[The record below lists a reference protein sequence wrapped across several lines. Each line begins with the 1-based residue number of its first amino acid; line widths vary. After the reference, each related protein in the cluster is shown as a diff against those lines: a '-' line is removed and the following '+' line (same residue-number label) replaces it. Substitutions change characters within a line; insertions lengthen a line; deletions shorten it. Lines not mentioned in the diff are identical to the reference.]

1 MRKKFE
7 FISLVLALVLSLGV
21 SALGQETS
29 GNIEGTVKDATGA
42 VVPNVAVTIKGSQ
55 KDSATASGQ
64 GFSRTVTTDAS
75 GFFRVLQVP
84 AGTYA
89 VTTEATAGF
98 GAATYENVN
107 IVLGKTTQLHVEVA
121 PGQASAVVNVGTT
134 DNPLDTTG
142 SDISTSVNAQK
153 IELLPRGVDFL
164 SILKT
169 IPGVRAEPLV
179 GNNAGG
185 GFSVDGASGA
195 ENIFVIDGQEV
206 TNYKVAGV
214 NGANQ
219 IPFQL
224 IQEVQVR
231 KSGFDAEFGGATGGV
246 VNVVTKG
253 GGNDFRGEF
262 GIAFHANKL
271 DGNPR
276 PVLRR
281 FTSGSDKPTA
291 VPPSSDFKQ
300 FTEYDNN
307 VPKSRVLDTFPT
319 ANLSGPVIK
328 DKLWFFGSYSP
339 QIFETTTDTTFYT
352 NALAATRTVTNRDTF
367 YNKRTYEYAFGRLD
381 GQPFEK
387 LRVSSTFLWNPI
399 VDKGVIP
406 FGTVN
411 LGGAPSTANFGGAI
425 GTLTGSALNRQQGGR
440 QTGNNLTFQAVY
452 TPLNNLIT
460 SFRYSRGF
468 MNEKLGNYFVP
479 SGIQFVCSAGNNTTT
494 TFPNA
499 CPEGFVGPTNTI
511 GVKDISIRTSYEGDA
526 SVIFNGGGRH
536 ELKGGYQHMTIF
548 NDIYRN
554 FSTRIYLAYGGTH
567 KINSTPFQ
575 WSALSTPNPAAVGA
589 GALYRFGQ
597 FGTGSNLNKALYI
610 QDKWQPISRLTL
622 NLGVRIE
629 KEDLPSFN
637 GIAVPFGFG
646 WGDKVA
652 PRLGFAY
659 DLFGNGKTKL
669 FGSYGQFFDR
679 LKFELAQGSFGGN
692 FYRVDFFD
700 ILPTSGS
707 WETFTEAAIRGSF
720 DDRIGGACPTTGFIG
735 GGLSRCQYD
744 YRVASNVPGVD
755 IEEAGAID
763 VNLKPFQQREI
774 TVGFERELN
783 SNYLLRTRY
792 TNKTVIKAVEDAG
805 AISKGGSEVYI
816 TGNPGEGLHAEF
828 LKNFGYAAPYAKPQ
842 RRYDAVEVVLE
853 RRLANNYYFN
863 ANYTISRLYGNYA
876 GLSSSDEGGRS
887 SPGVLRNFDLPF
899 IGFTAAGKPD
909 NGRMATDRPH
919 VFNAYGAYILDWQGR
934 KANSTEFSLFQ
945 TIQSGTPM
953 TSTIGFITTTIFT
966 KRGDMGRT
974 PTFTQTDGAI
984 THRYRFGTDK
994 RLTLAGDLNL
1004 INLWNEANVTGIFT
1018 SVTASGIAYSG
1029 GSFPQ
1034 FAAGGFPGLLNAY
1047 NKGELLGQINTY
1059 LAGTSSILARKDARY
1074 GQPNAFQGPRSV
1086 RFGVRFIF

>member
-42 VVPNVAVTIKGSQ
+42 IVPNVAVTIKGSQ
-55 KDSATASGQ
+55 KDSAVASGS
-64 GFSRTVTTDAS
+64 GFSRTVTTNSD

-84 AGTYA
+84 PGQYT
-89 VTTEATAGF
+89 VTTEATSGF
-98 GAATYENVN
+98 GAATYENVSV
-107 IVLGKTTQLHVEVA
+107 VLGVTTRLNVEVA
-121 PGQASAVVNVGTT
+121 PGAASAVVNVGTT
-134 DNPLDTTG
+134 DAPLDTTG
-142 SDISTSVNAQK
+142 SEISTSVNAQK
-153 IELLPRGVDFL
+153 IELLPRGVDFT

-169 IPGVRAEPLV
+169 IPGVRNEPLA
-179 GNNAGG
+179 GNVAGG

-214 NGANQ
+214 NGNNQ

-224 IQEVQVR
+224 IQEVQVK

-253 GGNDFRGEF
+253 GGNEFHGEF
-262 GIAFHANKL
+262 GIAFTTSKL
-271 DGNPR
+271 NGNAR

-281 FTSGSDKPTA
+281 FTSGADTTTA
-291 VPPSSDFKQ
+291 GAVSTFAQ
-300 FTEYDNN
+300 TTEYDRNL
-307 VPKSRVLDTFPT
+307 PRSSTLDTLPT
-319 ANLSGPVIK
+319 ANLSGPILK

-339 QIFETTTDTTFYT
+339 QIFETTTPTTFYT
-352 NALAATRTVTNRDTF
+352 NAPAATRTVTNRDTF
-367 YNKRTYEYAFGRLD
+367 YNKRTYEYGFARLD

-387 LRVSSTFLWNPI
+387 LRLSGTFLWNPI
-399 VDKGVIP
+399 VDKGALP
-406 FGTVN
+406 FGTVS
-411 LGGAPSTANFGGAI
+411 LGGAPSTVNFGGTI
-425 GTLTGSALNRQQGGR
+425 GTLTGSALARQQGGR
-440 QTGNNLTFQAVY
+440 QTGNNLTFQAVA
-452 TPLNNLIT
+452 TPLNNVIA

-479 SGIQFVCSAGNNTTT
+479 SGIQFVCSNGNSPTATLSAD
-494 TFPNA
+494 A
-499 CPEGFVGPTNTI
+499 CTQGFVGPTNTQT
-511 GVKDISIRTSYEGDA
+511 VKDISIRSSYEGDG

-536 ELKGGYQHMTIF
+536 EVKGGYQHMTIF
-548 NDIYRN
+548 NDIFRG
-554 FSTRIYLAYGGTH
+554 FTTRIYLAYGQR
-567 KINSTPFQ
+567 INNSSLPFV
-575 WSALSTPNPAAVGA
+575 ANATPNPAAVGA
-589 GALYRFGQ
+589 GLLYRFGQ
-597 FGTGSNLNKALYI
+597 SGTGSNLNQALYI

-622 NLGVRIE
+622 NLGVRVE

-637 GIAVPFGFG
+637 GLAVPFGFG

-659 DLFGNGKTKL
+659 DLFGNGKTKV
-669 FGSYGQFFDR
+669 FGSYGRFFDR

-700 ILPTSGS
+700 ILPSSGN
-707 WETFTEAAIRGSF
+707 WATFTEAGIRGNF

-735 GGLSRCQYD
+735 SGLSRCQHD

-763 VNLKPFQQREI
+763 VNLKPYQQREI

-792 TNKTVIKAVEDAG
+792 TNKTLINAIEDAG
-805 AISKGGSEVYI
+805 AISASGSEVYI
-816 TGNPGEGLHAEF
+816 TGNPGEGLHKEF
-828 LKNFGYAAPYAKPQ
+828 LTKFGYAGPFAKPE

-853 RRLANNYYFN
+853 KRLANNYYFH
-863 ANYTISRLYGNYA
+863 ANYTISRLFGNYS
-876 GLSSSDEGGRS
+876 GLSNSDEAGRS
-887 SPGVLRNFDLPF
+887 SPGVNRSFDLPM

-909 NGRMATDRPH
+909 NGRLATDRPH
-919 VFNAYGAYILDWQGR
+919 VFNAYGAYIYDWQGR

-945 TIQSGTPM
+945 TIQSGTPQ
-953 TSTIGFITTTIFT
+953 TSTISFLTTTIFT
-966 KRGDMGRT
+966 KRGDLGRT

-994 RLTLAGDLNL
+994 RL
-1004 INLWNEANVTGIFT
+1004 
-1018 SVTASGIAYSG
+1018 
-1029 GSFPQ
+1029 
-1034 FAAGGFPGLLNAY
+1034 
-1047 NKGELLGQINTY
+1047 
-1059 LAGTSSILARKDARY
+1059 
-1074 GQPNAFQGPRSV
+1074 
-1086 RFGVRFIF
+1086 

>member
-7 FISLVLALVLSLGV
+7 FISLVLALVLGLGV

-42 VVPNVAVTIKGSQ
+42 VVPNVAVTIKGST
-55 KDSATASGQ
+55 KEGAVAAGSGY
-64 GFSRTVTTDAS
+64 SRTVTTNS
-75 GFFRVLQVP
+75 EGFFRVLQVP
-84 AGTYA
+84 PGTYV

-98 GAATYENVN
+98 GGATYENVT
-107 IVLGKTTQLHVEVA
+107 IVLGKTTQLQIDVA
-121 PGQASAVVNVGTT
+121 PGQASAIVNVGTT
-134 DNPLDTTG
+134 DAPLDTTG
-142 SDISTSVNAQK
+142 SEISTSVNAQK

-169 IPGVRAEPLV
+169 IPGVRAEPLA
-179 GNNAGG
+179 GNVSGG

-195 ENIFVIDGQEV
+195 ENVFVIDGQEV

-224 IQEVQVR
+224 IQEVQVK

-253 GGNDFRGEF
+253 GGNDFHGEF
-262 GIAFHANKL
+262 GIAFNTSKL
-271 DGNPR
+271 NGNAR

-281 FTSGSDKPTA
+281 FTSGADATA
-291 VPPSSDFKQ
+291 PALSTLTQTV
-300 FTEYDNN
+300 EYDLNN
-307 VPKSRVLDTFPT
+307 PRSHTLDTYPT
-319 ANLSGPVIK
+319 GNLSGPILK
-328 DKLWFFGSYSP
+328 DKLWFFGSYTP
-339 QIFETTTDTTFYT
+339 QIFETTTETTFYT
-352 NALAATRTVTNRDTF
+352 NAPRALRTVTNRDTF
-367 YNKRTYEYAFGRLD
+367 YNKRTFEYGFARLD

-387 LRVSSTFLWNPI
+387 LRLSSTFLWNPVI
-399 VDKGVIP
+399 DKGAIP
-406 FGTVN
+406 FGTIS
-411 LGGAPSTANFGGAI
+411 LGGAPSTVNFGGAI

-440 QTGNNLTFQAVY
+440 QTGNNVTFQAVY
-452 TPLNNLIT
+452 TPLNNVIT

-479 SGIQFVCSAGNNTTT
+479 SGVQFVCSNGNSPTAS
-494 TFPNA
+494 FPNG
-499 CPEGFVGPTNTI
+499 CPQGFVGPTNTLT
-511 GVKDISIRTSYEGDA
+511 VKDISIRTSYEGDG

-548 NDIYRN
+548 NDIFRG
-554 FSTRIYLAYGGTH
+554 FTTRIYLGYGQR
-567 KINSTPFQ
+567 INNSSLPFV
-575 WSALSTPNPAAVGA
+575 SNSVPNPAAVGA
-589 GALYRFGQ
+589 GMLYRFGQ
-597 FGTGSNLNKALYI
+597 LGTGSNLNQALYI
-610 QDKWQPISRLTL
+610 QDKWQPFSRLTL
-622 NLGVRIE
+622 NLGVRVE

-646 WGDKVA
+646 WKDKVA

-669 FGSYGQFFDR
+669 FGSYGRFFDR

-700 ILPTSGS
+700 ILPTSGN
-707 WETFTEAAIRGSF
+707 WDTFTEAAIRGNF
-720 DDRIGGACPTTGFIG
+720 DDRIGGACPQTGFIG
-735 GGLSRCQYD
+735 SGLSRCQHD

-763 VNLKPFQQREI
+763 INLKPYQQREI

-792 TNKTVIKAVEDAG
+792 TNKTLVNAVEDAG
-805 AISKGGSEVYI
+805 AISASGSEVYI
-816 TGNPGEGLHAEF
+816 TGNPGEGLHAQF
-828 LKNFGYAAPYAKPQ
+828 LKNFGYAAPYAKPE
-842 RRYDAVEVVLE
+842 RRYDGVEVVVE
-853 RRLANNYYFN
+853 RRLADDYYFN
-863 ANYTISRLYGNYA
+863 VNYTFSRLFGNYS
-876 GLSSSDEGGRS
+876 GLSNSDEGGRS
-887 SPGVLRNFDLPF
+887 SPGVNRSFDLPM

-909 NGRMATDRPH
+909 NGRLATDRPH
-919 VFNAYGAYILDWQGR
+919 VFNAYGAYILNWSGR

-945 TIQSGTPM
+945 TIQSGTPQ
-953 TSTIGFITTTIFT
+953 TSTISFLTTTIFT
-966 KRGDMGRT
+966 KRGDLGRT
-974 PTFTQTDGAI
+974 PMFTQTDGAI

-994 RLTLAGDLNL
+994 RLTLAGDLNI
-1004 INLWNEANVTGIFT
+1004 INLWDEENVTSLFT
-1018 SVTASGIAYSG
+1018 SVTALSIPYSSTANFG
-1029 GSFPQ
+1029 PQ
-1034 FAAGGFPGLLNAY
+1034 YAAGGFPGLLNAY
-1047 NKGELLGQINTY
+1047 NRGELLGQINTY
-1059 LAGTSSILARKDARY
+1059 LAGTPSAKGRRDDRY
-1074 GQPNAFQGPRSV
+1074 GKANGYQGARSV

>member
-7 FISLVLALVLSLGV
+7 FISLVLALVLGLGV

-55 KDSATASGQ
+55 RDSATASGQ

-84 AGTYA
+84 VGTYA

-153 IELLPRGVDFL
+153 IELLPRGTDFL

-169 IPGVRAEPLV
+169 IPGVRNEPLV

-185 GFSVDGASGA
+185 AFSVDGASGA

-214 NGANQ
+214 NANNQ

-224 IQEVQVR
+224 IQEVQV
-231 KSGFDAEFGGATGGV
+231 KKGGFDAEFGGATGGV

-253 GGNDFRGEF
+253 GGNDFHGEF
-262 GIAFHANKL
+262 GISFNSSKFR
-271 DGNPR
+271 GNSR
-276 PVLRR
+276 PSLLR
-281 FTSGSDKPTA
+281 FTSGSDKVGP
-291 VPPSSDFKQ
+291 PPSSDFTQ
-300 FTEYDNN
+300 STEYFLNI
-307 VPKSRVLDTFPT
+307 PKSRTLDTYPT

-328 DKLWFFGSYSP
+328 DRLWFFGSYSP

-352 NALAATRTVTNRDTF
+352 NAPAATRTVTNRDTF
-367 YNKRTYEYAFGRLD
+367 YRKTTFEYGFARLD

-399 VDKGVIP
+399 VDKGALP
-406 FGTVN
+406 FGTVS
-411 LGGAPSTANFGGAI
+411 LGGAPSTVNFGGTI
-425 GTLTGSALNRQQGGR
+425 GTLTGSALSRQQGGR

-479 SGIQFVCSAGNNTTT
+479 SGIQFVCSNGNSPTAS
-494 TFPNA
+494 FPNA
-499 CPEGFVGPTNTI
+499 CTQGFTGPTNTQT
-511 GVKDISIRTSYEGDA
+511 VKDISIRTSYEGDG

-548 NDIYRN
+548 NDIFRG
-554 FSTRIYLAYGGTH
+554 FTTRIYLAYGQTIG
-567 KINSTPFQ
+567 NSSLPFI
-575 WSALSTPNPAAVGA
+575 SNATPNPAAVGA
-589 GALYRFGQ
+589 GLLYRFGQ

-610 QDKWQPISRLTL
+610 QDKWQPFSRLTL

-646 WGDKVA
+646 WKDKVA

-659 DLFGNGKTKL
+659 DLFGNGKTKV

-707 WETFTEAAIRGSF
+707 WDTFTEAAIRGTF

-735 GGLSRCQYD
+735 GGLSRCQHD
-744 YRVASNVPGVD
+744 YRVASNVPGVN
-755 IEEAGAID
+755 IEDAGAID

-792 TNKTVIKAVEDAG
+792 TNKTVINAVEDAG
-805 AISKGGSEVYI
+805 AISASGSEVYI
-816 TGNPGEGLHAEF
+816 TGNPGEGLHEKF
-828 LKNFGYAAPYAKPQ
+828 LKDFGYVGPFAKPE

-863 ANYTISRLYGNYA
+863 ANYTLSRLYGNYA

-953 TSTIGFITTTIFT
+953 TSTISFLTTTIFT

-984 THRYRFGTDK
+984 THRYRFGTDN

-1004 INLWNEANVTGIFT
+1004 INLWDEENVTGLFT
-1018 SVTASGIAYSG
+1018 SVTALGIPYSSTERFG
-1029 GSFPQ
+1029 PQ
-1034 FAAGGFPGLLNAY
+1034 YAAGGFPGLINAY
-1047 NKGELLGQINTY
+1047 NRGELLGQINTY
-1059 LAGTSSILARKDARY
+1059 LAGTSVAKARKDARY
-1074 GQPNAFQGPRSV
+1074 GQPSSFQAARSV

>member
-7 FISLVLALVLSLGV
+7 FISLMLALVLTLGV

-42 VVPNVAVTIKGSQ
+42 VVPNVAVTIKGSL
-55 KDSATASGQ
+55 KEGATAAGS
-64 GFSRTVTTDAS
+64 GFSRTVTTNSD

-84 AGTYA
+84 PGTYV

-98 GAATYENVN
+98 GAATYENVTV
-107 IVLGKTTQLHVEVA
+107 VLGKTTQLHVEVA
-121 PGQASAVVNVGTT
+121 PGQTSAVVNVGTT
-134 DNPLDTTG
+134 DAPLDTTG
-142 SDISTSVNAQK
+142 SEISTSVNAQK

-206 TNYKVAGV
+206 TNYRVAGV
-214 NGANQ
+214 NGNNQ

-224 IQEVQVR
+224 IQEVQVK

-253 GGNDFRGEF
+253 GGNDFHGEF
-262 GIAFHANKL
+262 GIAFNTSKL
-271 DGNPR
+271 NGNVR

-281 FTSGSDKPTA
+281 FTSGTGA
-291 VPPSSDFKQ
+291 A
-300 FTEYDNN
+300 FTQTSEYDRNI
-307 VPKSRVLDTFPT
+307 PKNKTLDTLPT
-319 ANLSGPVIK
+319 ANLSGPILK

-339 QIFETTTDTTFYT
+339 QIFETTTNTTFYT
-352 NALAATRTVTNRDTF
+352 NAPAATRTVTGRDTY
-367 YNKRTYEYAFGRLD
+367 YNKRTYEYGFARLD

-387 LRVSSTFLWNPI
+387 LRLSGTFLWNPI
-399 VDKGVIP
+399 VDKGIIP
-406 FGTVN
+406 FGTVS
-411 LGGAPSTANFGGAI
+411 LGGSDAPVNFGGST
-425 GTLTGSALNRQQGGR
+425 GTLQGSALRRQQGGR
-440 QTGNNLTFQAVY
+440 QPSNNLTFQAVA
-452 TPLNNLIT
+452 TPLNNVIT
-460 SFRYSRGF
+460 SFRYSRGYL
-468 MNEKLGNYFVP
+468 NEKLGNYFVP
-479 SGIQFVCSAGNNTTT
+479 SGVRFVCTTGNNATT
-494 TFPNA
+494 TFPGG
-499 CPEGFVGPTNTI
+499 CPEGFVGPDNTI
-511 GVKDISIRTSYEGDA
+511 TTKEISLRSTYEADG

-536 ELKGGYQHMTIF
+536 EVKGGYQHMTIF
-548 NDIYRN
+548 NDVN
-554 FSTRIYLAYGGTH
+554 KSFTTRIYLAYGY
-567 KINSTPFQ
+567 KIDNSPLP
-575 WSALSTPNPAAVGA
+575 WNSSATPNPAAIGA
-589 GALYRFGQ
+589 GALYRFGNKGQ
-597 FGTGSNLNKALYI
+597 GSNLNKAFYI
-610 QDKWQPISRLTL
+610 QDKWQPISRLSL
-622 NLGVRIE
+622 NLGVRVE

-637 GIAVPFGFG
+637 GIAAPFGFG

-659 DLFGNGKTKL
+659 DLFGDGKTKL

-679 LKFELAQGSFGGN
+679 LKFELAQGSFGAN

-700 ILPTSGS
+700 ILPNSPR
-707 WETFTEAAIRGSF
+707 WDAFTEAAIRGSF
-720 DDRIGGACPTTGFIG
+720 DDRIGGACPATGFIG

-744 YRVASNVPGVD
+744 YRVASNVPGVN
-755 IEEAGAID
+755 IEDAGAID

-792 TNKTVIKAVEDAG
+792 TNKTVINAVEDAG
-805 AISKGGSEVYI
+805 AISANGSEVYI
-816 TGNPGEGLHAEF
+816 TGNPGEGLHEKF
-828 LKNFGYAAPYAKPQ
+828 LKQFGYNPPFAKPQ
-842 RRYDAVEVVLE
+842 RNYNAVEVVLE

-876 GLSSSDEGGRS
+876 GLSNSDEGGRS

-909 NGRMATDRPH
+909 NGRLATDRPH
-919 VFNAYGAYILDWQGR
+919 VFNAYGAYIYDWQGK
-934 KANSTEFSLFQ
+934 KANSTEFSLYQ

-953 TSTIGFITTTIFT
+953 TSTIQFITTTIFT
-966 KRGDMGRT
+966 KRGDLGRT

-994 RLTLAGDLNL
+994 RLTLAGDLNF
-1004 INLWNEANVTGIFT
+1004 INLWNQATVTSKST
-1018 SVTASGIAYSG
+1018 SVTAIGISYP
-1029 GSFPQ
+1029 SFPQ
-1034 FAAGGFPGLLNAY
+1034 FIAGGFPGLLNAY

-1059 LAGTSSILARKDARY
+1059 LAGTPTALNRKSNLYGLAN
-1074 GQPNAFQGPRSV
+1074 GFQGPRSV